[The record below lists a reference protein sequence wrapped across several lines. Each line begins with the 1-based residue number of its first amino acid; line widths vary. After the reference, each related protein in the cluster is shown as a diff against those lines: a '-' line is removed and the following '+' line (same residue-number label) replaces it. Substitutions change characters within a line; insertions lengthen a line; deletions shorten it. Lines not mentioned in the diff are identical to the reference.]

1 MAVAFR
7 RHQLSVSYPHLACA
21 VELSGDG
28 EIFDSDD
35 DSDLPSVRQILDSP
49 KQVTKVIDLTRDN
62 DSNSEGDDGNHT
74 EVSWLSGPGC
84 TTNVGVW
91 QRTGRSGWSS
101 DEREE
106 FRDRYGVEGHE

>member
-35 DSDLPSVRQILDSP
+35 DSDLPSVRQILDSL

-62 DSNSEGDDGNHT
+62 DSNSEGDGRNHT

-106 FRDRYGVEGHE
+106 FRD